1 MRLDVSTDVR
11 GPMSDGRAVRV
22 LNSYVDHLERQ
33 LADTGRGI
41 LLDELD
47 RVLKTQT
54 PYYTTR
60 IEVVDGT
67 KIWDNRVIYGPW
79 LAGIGSRNYPV
90 TKFKG
95 YDHWITTRAQLNAR
109 KQGIG
114 ERLLRRY
121 TGRM

>member
-1 MRLDVSTDVR
+1 MRLDVSSR
-11 GPMSDGRAVRV
+11 ASGPIFDGRAQRV
-22 LNSYVDHLERQ
+22 ANAYVNRLERQ
-33 LADTGRGI
+33 LADEGRSI
-41 LLDELD
+41 LLEELD

-54 PYYTTR
+54 PFYATR
-60 IEVVDGT
+60 IKVEDGNKITDSRVV
-67 KIWDNRVIYGPW
+67 YGPW

-95 YDHWITTRAQLNAR
+95 YDHWYVTRDRLNAR

>member
-11 GPMSDGRAVRV
+11 GPMSDGRARRA
-22 LNSYVDHLERQ
+22 LTSYVDHLERQ

-67 KIWDNRVIYGPW
+67 KIWDNRVVYGPW

-90 TKFKG
+90 TRFKG
-95 YDHWITTRAQLNAR
+95 YDHWIKTRHELNAR

-121 TGRM
+121 VGRM

>member
-1 MRLDVSTDVR
+1 MLLDVSTR
-11 GPMSDGRAVRV
+11 SSGPMFDGRAQRV
-22 LNSYVDHLERQ
+22 LNEYTDRLEER
-33 LADTGRGI
+33 LAETGRTI
-41 LLDELD
+41 LLGELD

-60 IEVVDGT
+60 IKVEDRHKITDSRVV
-67 KIWDNRVIYGPW
+67 YGPW

-95 YDHWITTRAQLNAR
+95 YDHWIVTRDKLNER

>member
-1 MRLDVSTDVR
+1 MLFDVSTDAR
-11 GPMSDGRAVRV
+11 GPLFDGRARAAA
-22 LNSYVDHLERQ
+22 NQYVNRLEHD
-33 LADTGRGI
+33 LADTGRTI
-41 LLDELD
+41 LLEELD

-60 IEVVDGT
+60 IKVIDGN

-79 LAGIGSRNYPV
+79 LAGIGSRNYPN
-90 TKFKG
+90 TKFRG
-95 YDHWITTRAQLNAR
+95 YDHWTVTKDRLNAR
-109 KQGIG
+109 KRGIG

>member
-1 MRLDVSTDVR
+1 MRLDVSSHAN
-11 GPMSDGRAVRV
+11 GPLFDGRARAAA
-22 LNSYVDHLERQ
+22 NRFVDHFERQ
-33 LADTGRGI
+33 LAEDGRTI
-41 LLDELD
+41 LLGELD

-54 PYYTTR
+54 PVYTTR
-60 IEVVDGT
+60 IKVEDGN
-67 KIWDNRVIYGPW
+67 KITDSRMVYGPW
-79 LAGIGSRNYPV
+79 LAGVGSRNYPV

-95 YDHWITTRAQLNAR
+95 YDHWITTRHQLNAR

>member
-1 MRLDVSTDVR
+1 MRLDVSTDTR
-11 GPMSDGRAVRV
+11 GPLFDGRARAAA
-22 LNSYVDHLERQ
+22 NAYVNRLERD
-33 LADTGRGI
+33 LADTGRTI
-41 LLDELD
+41 LLEQLD

-60 IEVVDGT
+60 IEVVDGN
-67 KIWDNRVIYGPW
+67 KIWDNRVVYGPW

-95 YDHWITTRAQLNAR
+95 YDHWITTRHILNER
-109 KQGIG
+109 KRGIG

>member
-1 MRLDVSTDVR
+1 MRLDVSTNGR
-11 GPMSDGRAVRV
+11 GPMFDGRARAAA
-22 LNSYVDHLERQ
+22 NAYVDHLERQ
-33 LADTGRGI
+33 LAEDGRTI

-47 RVLKTQT
+47 RVLRTQT
-54 PYYTTR
+54 PYYRTR
-60 IEVVDGT
+60 IEVIDGN

-95 YDHWITTRAQLNAR
+95 YDHWIVTRDKLNAR
-109 KQGIG
+109 KRGIG

>member
-1 MRLDVSTDVR
+1 MLLDVSTHAR
-11 GPMSDGRAVRV
+11 GPMFDGRARRAA
-22 LNSYVDHLERQ
+22 NEYVTRLERN
-33 LADTGRGI
+33 LADEGRTI
-41 LLDELD
+41 LLGELD

-60 IEVVDGT
+60 IEVVDGH
-67 KIWDNRVIYGPW
+67 KIWDTRVVYGPW

-90 TKFKG
+90 TKFRG
-95 YDHWITTRAQLNAR
+95 YDHWIVTRDKLNAR

>member
-1 MRLDVSTDVR
+1 MRLDVSSRAD
-11 GPMSDGRAVRV
+11 GPMFDGRARRA
-22 LNSYVDHLERQ
+22 LNAYVDHLERQ
-33 LADTGRGI
+33 LADTGRNI

-67 KIWDNRVIYGPW
+67 RIWDNRVVYGPW

-95 YDHWITTRAQLNAR
+95 YDHWIVTRDKLNAR
-109 KQGIG
+109 KRGIG

>member
-1 MRLDVSTDVR
+1 MRLDVSTSSR
-11 GPMSDGRAVRV
+11 GPLFDGRARAAA
-22 LNSYVDHLERQ
+22 NAYVTRLERN
-33 LADTGRGI
+33 LAEEGRTI
-41 LLDELD
+41 LLGELD

-60 IEVVDGT
+60 IEVVDGN
-67 KIWDNRVIYGPW
+67 KIWDNRVIYGLW

-90 TKFKG
+90 TKFRG
-95 YDHWITTRAQLNAR
+95 YDHWIVTRDKLNAR

>member
-1 MRLDVSTDVR
+1 MRLDVSTSSR
-11 GPMSDGRAVRV
+11 GPIFDGRAQAAA
-22 LNSYVDHLERQ
+22 NAYVDRLERQ
-33 LADTGRGI
+33 LADDGRTI
-41 LLDELD
+41 LLEQLD

-60 IEVVDGT
+60 IKVEDGNKITDSRVV
-67 KIWDNRVIYGPW
+67 YGPW

-95 YDHWITTRAQLNAR
+95 YDHWTVTRRILNER
-109 KQGIG
+109 KRGIG

>member
-1 MRLDVSTDVR
+1 MLLDVSTQGR
-11 GPMSDGRAVRV
+11 GPMFDGRALRA
-22 LNSYVDHLERQ
+22 LNSYVDHLERD
-33 LADTGRGI
+33 LADTGRTI
-41 LLDELD
+41 LLDQLD

-54 PYYTTR
+54 PYYATR
-60 IEVVDGT
+60 IEVVDGR

-79 LAGIGSRNYPV
+79 LAGIGSRNYPA

-95 YDHWITTRAQLNAR
+95 YDHWIVTRDQLNAR
-109 KQGIG
+109 KVGIG

>member
-1 MRLDVSTDVR
+1 MRLDVSTTGR
-11 GPMSDGRAVRV
+11 GPMFDGRARRV
-22 LNSYVDHLERQ
+22 LNQYVDHLERR
-33 LADTGRGI
+33 LADEGLDILRGEMHRVFRNPTG
-41 LLDELD
+41 
-47 RVLKTQT
+47 
-54 PYYTTR
+54 YYESR
-60 IEVVDGT
+60 CKVVDGNT
-67 KIWDNRVIYGPW
+67 ISDSRVVYGPW

-95 YDHWITTRAQLNAR
+95 YDHWIVTRDKLNER